1 MSFRSPAAITAAA
14 YQGDLVFYD
23 CFFCFDPIT
32 SCQCAA
38 SKKTVL
44 MSIMRRF
51 GQSRLLRLIFGSG
64 VFFSSLLTST
74 FSAYSSCR
82 DPEVARGLGPFAYA
96 ANADATIQYFGHN
109 FFLITTSK
117 GTRIVTDPLGP
128 GWYPNP
134 NVIGD
139 VVTVGKEQFNH
150 NAVQIVLGNP
160 VILRGLKNYGAG
172 WNTISTSVKDAF
184 IYNVP
189 IHQNAEIIQGIHGS
203 AFVFDLG
210 TLCIAHLGDLSQKLN
225 DQQIKAFGKVDVAL
239 TPIGGRRTMDPE
251 LAREVMA
258 QLKPKIAIPMHH
270 RDSPDLVQQFSAG
283 MKTQVVAGDTLTVSK
298 SALPQPTE
306 IKVLQ
311 PRGAMSYR

>member
-1 MSFRSPAAITAAA
+1 MSMFPHTIFRTVVGLAAVVISLASVTPSTHAA
-14 YQGDLVFYD
+14 
-23 CFFCFDPIT
+23 
-32 SCQCAA
+32 
-38 SKKTVL
+38 
-44 MSIMRRF
+44 
-51 GQSRLLRLIFGSG
+51 
-64 VFFSSLLTST
+64 
-74 FSAYSSCR
+74 CR
-82 DPEVARGLGPFAYA
+82 EPEVARRGFTSLAYA
-96 ANADATIQYFGHN
+96 ADVDARIQYFGHN
-109 FFLITTSK
+109 FFLITTRK

-134 NVIGD
+134 NVVGD

-160 VILRGLKNYGAG
+160 LILRGLKNYGAG
-172 WNTISTSVKDAF
+172 WNVISTTVKDTL

-189 IHQNAEIIQGIHGS
+189 IHQNAEFIEGIHGS

-225 DQQIKAFGKVDVAL
+225 AQQIKAFGKVDVAL

-251 LAREVMA
+251 LAREVLA

-270 RDSPDLVQQFSAG
+270 RDNMYLVEQFSAG
-283 MKTQVVAGDTLTVSK
+283 MKTQLLQGDTLIISK
-298 SALPQPTE
+298 SALPATTE

-311 PRGAMSYR
+311 PRGAMNYR

>member
-1 MSFRSPAAITAAA
+1 MSVVKR
-14 YQGDLVFYD
+14 
-23 CFFCFDPIT
+23 FC
-32 SCQCAA
+32 
-38 SKKTVL
+38 
-44 MSIMRRF
+44 
-51 GQSRLLRLIFGSG
+51 QSRILRLILAAALL
-64 VFFSSLLTST
+64 FSSLLTLTS
-74 FSAYSSCR
+74 SAYSSCR
-82 DPEVARGLGPFAYA
+82 DPEVARGFGSVAYA
-96 ANADATIQYFGHN
+96 ANVDATIQYFGHN

-117 GTRIVTDPLGP
+117 GTRVVTDPLGP

-134 NVIGD
+134 NVVGD

-160 VILRGLKNYGAG
+160 MILRGLKNYGAG

-189 IHQNAEIIQGIHGS
+189 IHQNAEFIQGIHGS

-251 LAREVMA
+251 LAREVLG

-270 RDSPDLVQQFSAG
+270 RESVSLVQQFGAG
-283 MKTQVVAGDTLTVSK
+283 MRMQVLPGDTLTVSK
-298 SALPQPTE
+298 SALPQTTE

-311 PRGAMSYR
+311 PRGAMSYQ